1 MPTYS
6 NSRLSTYENC
16 PFQFKLTYIDR
27 IKRET
32 EGVEAFLGN
41 RVHETLRKCYDDIRR
56 TKLNTLDE
64 LLACYES
71 LWQKNWHDDIV
82 INRKELT
89 AEHYRN
95 LGRKMLETY
104 YQRYAP
110 FGADIT
116 IGTELMLNF
125 ALDEA
130 KKYRLTGLV
139 DRLARAPDGVFWIH
153 DYKTSAHLPSQEE
166 ADRDRQLALY
176 QIGVRKRWPDVQNI
190 RLVWHYLAFDYELIS
205 RRTDESLAELVN
217 NTTQL
222 IDRIQADI
230 EFAPKESV
238 LCDWCEYPDLCPQR
252 KHLFVV
258 ENLPPNQYLTE
269 PGVVLVNKY
278 AELKQKASE
287 IDQDMEQVREA
298 LIEYA
303 RRENVSVI
311 TGSGQKARI
320 RSDMKLKFPSKN
332 DPERDALDN
341 AIIQAGKWADV
352 SQLDTN
358 ALTRIIEHESWDKTL
373 IDRVMQYGKL
383 EQTTTISLSKLKE
396 REE

>member
-6 NSRLSTYENC
+6 HSRLSTYENC
-16 PFQFKLTYIDR
+16 PLQFKLTYIDR

-32 EGVEAFLGN
+32 EGIEAFLGN
-41 RVHETLRKCYDDIRR
+41 RVHETLKKVYDNIRR
-56 TKLNTLDE
+56 TKLDRLDE
-64 LLACYES
+64 MLAYYES

-89 AEHYRN
+89 ADHYRN
-95 LGRKMLETY
+95 LGRKILETY

-110 FGADIT
+110 FSTDIT

-125 ALDEA
+125 SLDEA

-139 DRLARAPDGVFWIH
+139 DRLARDPNGVFWIH

-166 ADRDRQLALY
+166 ADRERQLTLY
-176 QIGVRKRWPDVQNI
+176 QIGVRQRWPDIQNI

-205 RRTDESLAELVN
+205 MRTDASLAELIK

-252 KHLFVV
+252 KHLFIV

-269 PGVVLVNKY
+269 PGVALVNKY

-287 IDQDMEQVREA
+287 IDQDIEHVREA
-298 LIEYA
+298 LIDYA

-311 TGSGQKARI
+311 AGSDQKVRI
-320 RSDMKLKFPSKN
+320 RSDMKLKFPGKN

-341 AIIQAGKWADV
+341 TIIQAGKWSDV

-373 IDRVMQYGKL
+373 IDRVIQYGKL
-383 EQTTTISLSKLKE
+383 EYITSISLSKLKE
-396 REE
+396 GEE

>member
-6 NSRLSTYENC
+6 HSRLSTYENC
-16 PFQFKLTYIDR
+16 PLQFKLTYIDR

-32 EGVEAFLGN
+32 EGIEAFLGN
-41 RVHETLRKCYDDIRR
+41 RVHETLKKVYDNIRR
-56 TKLNTLDE
+56 TKLDRLDE
-64 LLACYES
+64 MLAYYES

-89 AEHYRN
+89 ADHYRN
-95 LGRKMLETY
+95 LGRKILETY

-110 FGADIT
+110 FSTDIT

-125 ALDEA
+125 SLDEA

-139 DRLARAPDGVFWIH
+139 DRLARDPNGVFWIH

-166 ADRDRQLALY
+166 ADRERQLALY
-176 QIGVRKRWPDVQNI
+176 QIGVRQRWPDIQNI

-205 RRTDESLAELVN
+205 MRTDASLAELIK

-252 KHLFVV
+252 KHLFIV

-269 PGVVLVNKY
+269 PGVALVNKY

-287 IDQDMEQVREA
+287 IDQDIEHVREA
-298 LIEYA
+298 LIDYA

-311 TGSGQKARI
+311 AGSDQKVRI
-320 RSDMKLKFPSKN
+320 RSDMKLKFPGKN

-341 AIIQAGKWADV
+341 TIIQAGKWSDV

-373 IDRVMQYGKL
+373 IDRVIQYGKL
-383 EQTTTISLSKLKE
+383 EYITSISLSKLKE
-396 REE
+396 GEE

>member
-6 NSRLSTYENC
+6 HSRLSTYENC
-16 PFQFKLTYIDR
+16 PLQFKFTYIDR

-32 EGVEAFLGN
+32 EGIEAFLGN
-41 RVHETLRKCYDDIRR
+41 RAHETLKKVYDNIRR
-56 TKLNTLDE
+56 TKLDSLDE
-64 LLACYES
+64 MLAYYES
-71 LWQKNWHDDIV
+71 LWQKNWHDDII

-89 AEHYRN
+89 ADHYRN

-110 FGADIT
+110 FGIDIT

-125 ALDEA
+125 SLDEA

-139 DRLARAPDGVFWIH
+139 DRLARDPNGVFWIH

-166 ADRDRQLALY
+166 ADRERQLAFY
-176 QIGVRKRWPDVQNI
+176 QIGVRKRWPDIKDI
-190 RLVWHYLAFDYELIS
+190 RLVWHYLAFDCELIS
-205 RRTDESLAELVN
+205 RRTNESLVELVN

-230 EFAPKESV
+230 EFAPKEST

-252 KHLFVV
+252 KHLFIV
-258 ENLPPNQYLTE
+258 ENLPPNQYLSE
-269 PGVVLVNKY
+269 PGVALVNKY
-278 AELKQKASE
+278 AELKQKAGE
-287 IDQDMEQVREA
+287 IDRDIEQVREA

-311 TGSGQKARI
+311 VGSNQKVRI
-320 RSDMKLKFPSKN
+320 RSDMKLKFPGKN
-332 DPERDALDN
+332 DPERNALDN
-341 AIIQAGKWADV
+341 TIIQAGKWSDV

-373 IDRVMQYGKL
+373 IDRVMHYGKL
-383 EQTTTISLSKLKE
+383 EQTTSISLSKLKE
-396 REE
+396 GEE